1 MSNATIIGSAS
12 EFNGV
17 TTFKSQPIITSAIL
31 ANTDSSTNIATTAWS
46 NAFWTYVKT
55 QANTFSG
62 TTTLGT
68 TNTETIT
75 APTTTS
81 NMTIGTNLNGGS
93 VTIGATSTT
102 TINGTTAI
110 NIGTSATQTGN
121 IAIGTNNAVLSG
133 TNQIFIGASN
143 KTTIINGA
151 TNINTTGSATTSIGN
166 ILSTTN
172 ISGSGISIADSGLSA
187 TGFVK
192 IATGPNATGSYFQ
205 FGSSTLDALYLR
217 STNIYIND
225 SGGNTKIG
233 LKTSGVTDIFGSV
246 NIANTGLAA
255 NTGVNIATGTNSGTG
270 TFVTIGSQTLPDL
283 YVRSA
288 ITHINDIG
296 GILALGSSTS
306 SIRLYSP
313 LEPWYSI
320 SFTSGQ
326 IGYTSS
332 TSASGSLINGTYNNL
347 LMSALTGVYMIYCK
361 SYVAAGSFSG
371 VNTYDFQLGLN
382 GIGEVTRSYLG
393 GSSLN
398 YSNNQQSLSMVYS
411 SSGPTNPN
419 SALLYSNVYINFNS
433 YIGSPIWG
441 ITLYYTRIA

>member
-1 MSNATIIGSAS
+1 
-12 EFNGV
+12 
-17 TTFKSQPIITSAIL
+17 
-31 ANTDSSTNIATTAWS
+31 
-46 NAFWTYVKT
+46 
-55 QANTFSG
+55 
-62 TTTLGT
+62 
-68 TNTETIT
+68 
-75 APTTTS
+75 
-81 NMTIGTNLNGGS
+81 MTIGTNLNGGS